1 MTPRARVR
9 ALLLAPIVAFA
20 CTLPVTAGPATAGPP
35 PDPVTGSGTLVST
48 PVSENGSKISAYEI
62 VDARTLKITVRS
74 AAMSR
79 EVVVVVQRPADTSEP
94 RPVLYLLN
102 GAGGGQDTAT
112 WRRNTD
118 ATQFFADKDVNVVQ
132 LIGGGFTYYTDWR
145 APDPVLG
152 TNMWRTFLTEELPPI
167 VDGALGTNGI
177 RAIAGMSMSGTS
189 VLQLPIAAPGLYRA
203 VAAYSGC
210 ARISDRIGQQFVKL
224 VVAAGGGDAENM
236 YGPPEDPMWAANDP
250 YVNAD
255 GLRGLE
261 LYLFNGT
268 GLPGPRDT
276 PGEVRSLGP
285 ADGGLIQ
292 QLVFGGIIEAAT
304 DWCTRSLVAKLGELD
319 IPVTA
324 DLLQTG
330 THSWGYWEDALKKSW
345 PVLARGL
352 ELPEN

>member
-1 MTPRARVR
+1 MTRRIRAR
-9 ALLLAPIVAFA
+9 ALLLALTVVFA
-20 CTLPVTAGPATAGPP
+20 CALPGTPGPAAAGPP
-35 PDPVTGSGTLVST
+35 PDPVTTTGTLMAT
-48 PVSENGSKISAYEI
+48 PVSADGSTISSYR
-62 VDARTLKITVRS
+62 VRDARNITLTVHS
-74 AAMSR
+74 AAMDR
-79 EVVVVVQRPADTSEP
+79 DVVVEVQRPADTSVP

-118 ATQFFADKDVNVVQ
+118 ATEFFADKNVNVVQ
-132 LIGGGFTYYTDWR
+132 IVGGGFTYYTDWR
-145 APDPVLG
+145 APDPQLG
-152 TNMWRTFLTEELPPI
+152 TNMWRTFLTEELPPLI
-167 VDGALGTNGI
+167 DGALGTNEI

-224 VVAAGGGDAENM
+224 VVAAGGGDVHNM
-236 YGPPEDPMWAANDP
+236 YGPPDDPMWVANDP
-250 YVNAD
+250 YVHAE

-276 PGEVRSLGP
+276 PGDIRSLGP
-285 ADGGLIQ
+285 HDGGLIQ
-292 QLVFGGIIEAAT
+292 QLVVGGIIEAAT
-304 DWCTRSLVAKLGELD
+304 DWCTRSLVDRLRQLD

-324 DLLQTG
+324 DLPPRG
-330 THSWGYWEDALKKSW
+330 THSWGYWEDALKRSW

-352 ELPEN
+352 ELPES

>member
-1 MTPRARVR
+1 MTRRTRVR
-9 ALLLAPIVAFA
+9 ALLLAPLVVFA
-20 CTLPVTAGPATAGPP
+20 CALPSTSDPAAAGT
-35 PDPVTGSGTLVST
+35 PDPVTSTGTLVAT
-48 PVSENGSKISAYEI
+48 PVSADGSRITAYRIRDSRTVEI
-62 VDARTLKITVRS
+62 TIRS
-74 AAMSR
+74 EAMDR
-79 EVVVVVQRPADTSEP
+79 DVEVVVQRPADTSVP

-118 ATQFFADKDVNVVQ
+118 AAQFFADKDVNVVQ

-145 APDPVLG
+145 APDPKLG
-152 TNMWRTFLTEELPPI
+152 TNKWRTFLTEELPPI
-167 VDGALGTNGI
+167 IDGALGTNQI

-224 VVAAGGGDAENM
+224 VVAAGGGDATNM
-236 YGPPEDPMWAANDP
+236 YGPPEDPAWVANDP
-250 YVNAD
+250 YVNAE

-268 GLPGPRDT
+268 GLPGPHDT
-276 PGEVRSLGP
+276 PGDIRSLGP

-292 QLVFGGIIEAAT
+292 QLVVGGIIEAAT
-304 DWCTRSLVAKLGELD
+304 DWCTRSLVNKLDELD

-324 DLLQTG
+324 DLLPNG